1 MPRAAPEPEPKEEAE
16 AQAREEGAEG
26 MPRKKPQEGE
36 KSEDGEEAE
45 AEAAPA
51 EQEQEEEE
59 QEDEQDQEQEQE
71 QKRAGVSHTKGL
83 RSSAVKRASIG
94 ADAESPQDVRSSS
107 NPARKSM
114 VDRLAGGARS
124 IASSIGRIG
133 QPVRVHESKWQ
144 RRGRRFLT
152 LSLATIGYILFLLN
166 NGSLGDA
173 LQPLDCSLKKNQH
186 CVRDGSQASCDT
198 PECWH
203 CVRDGIEESCKLTK
217 RKTCCSSSNTTYC
230 DDVPKFMDRCTR
242 DWVRNGTE
250 LTLMLSLLCLT
261 YMAMLGELTLAT
273 AKRDDSDAIKQ
284 RKVKWGRV
292 AGHVWTVLVVFLLVS
307 LPAVFST
314 EYFRQRF
321 KPSPQTVGQTSAM
334 VFSVLSIMLSLR
346 EIIKH
351 LINWNCPTL
360 QVHVVRVLFMVPV
373 YASDAFGTLFVCSR
387 EGGCEDSELALL
399 LEVFREFYEA
409 FTIYSFFRL
418 LQEALRREAELRYS
432 GRDIETPYA
441 SLQDLGA
448 GRSTAGNAEQLVPLL
463 DRGRQVQQGGT
474 SLASGRVFGG
484 ASSASGNRRS
494 FIERMEHMVGVD
506 VPEDL
511 ARLHKM
517 LLLEV
522 SDDARQHKWW
532 GCMCCLEP
540 WPAGYPWLMRCR
552 RGVLQYVLVE
562 VVCALVIL
570 LSRHVPRHLPG
581 ANDWYGEPGYGGS
594 NAESVT
600 KYCLHT
606 GLDGS
611 RTDGS
616 DGQGDGA
623 SDRWV
628 DWATVYPYTTAI
640 VSLSQLWSLYCLVH
654 FYFGTKQILAPYKPG
669 AKFVSIKL
677 IVFFSFWQSM
687 AISMW
692 FSKFGSNWLKNASNE
707 KINNYDLICWLNS
720 EFQLSVGSFAAG
732 CQALLICVEMF
743 VASLVHRSVF
753 SYRAF
758 KHIAAPGSPQASER
772 TGPARAFLN
781 VFQETRKMQS
791 VQDSERGWRSERS
804 HRAAAPGW
812 SRRTDGSMH
821 GSRLTNGS
829 MHGSRLTNG
838 SVHQNRW
845 DERSPGGAE

>member
-1 MPRAAPEPEPKEEAE
+1 MPRAAPEPEEEA
-16 AQAREEGAEG
+16 AEG
-26 MPRKKPQEGE
+26 MPQKQQEGE
-36 KSEDGEEAE
+36 KSE
-45 AEAAPA
+45 
-51 EQEQEEEE
+51 EEEE
-59 QEDEQDQEQEQE
+59 SPGEEEAAAAEEKEEDPG
-71 QKRAGVSHTKGL
+71 GVSHTRGP
-83 RSSAVKRASIG
+83 RSSAV
-94 ADAESPQDVRSSS
+94 ERSSIEAEAGS
-107 NPARKSM
+107 PRDLQSSPNPARKSIG
-114 VDRLAGGARS
+114 DRLAGGARS
-124 IASSIGRIG
+124 ITSSIGRIDLSRLR

-173 LQPLDCSLKKNQH
+173 LKPLDCNVRRVDGEYQH
-186 CVRDGSQASCDT
+186 CVRVGSD
-198 PECWH
+198 E
-203 CVRDGIEESCKLTK
+203 RCKPACLT
-217 RKTCCSSSNTTYC
+217 TTTNTTGC
-230 DDVPKFMDRCTR
+230 ATPPAFMDRCKR

-292 AGHVWTVLVVFLLVS
+292 AGYIWTVLVVFLLVS

-314 EYFRQRF
+314 DTFHRLF
-321 KPSPQTVGQTSAM
+321 KPSPQSVGQTSAM

-351 LINWNCPTL
+351 LLNWNCPTL

-373 YASDAFGTLFVCSR
+373 YAADAFATLFVCSR
-387 EGGCEDSELALL
+387 KGGCEDSELALL

-432 GRDIETPYA
+432 GRDVETPYA

-448 GRSTAGNAEQLVPLL
+448 GRSTAGDAERLVPLL
-463 DRGRQVQQGGT
+463 GRGRQVQQGGT
-474 SLASGRVFGG
+474 VLPSGRVLGG
-484 ASSASGNRRS
+484 ASGNRRS
-494 FIERMEHMVGVD
+494 LIERMEQMVGVD

-517 LLLEV
+517 LMLEV

-532 GCMCCLEP
+532 GGMCCLKP

-570 LSRHVPRHLPG
+570 LSRHFG
-581 ANDWYGEPGYGGS
+581 WYGEPGYGGGS
-594 NAESVT
+594 AESVT
-600 KYCLHT
+600 EYCH
-606 GLDGS
+606 DGS
-611 RTDGS
+611 LTDGS
-616 DGQGDGA
+616 DEQGDGA

-628 DWATVYPYTTAI
+628 DWETVYPYTTAI
-640 VSLSQLWSLYCLVH
+640 VSLSQLWSLYCLIH

-692 FSKFGSNWLKNASNE
+692 FSKRGSNWLLRASNDR
-707 KINNYDLICWLNS
+707 IDNDFLICWLNS

-758 KHIAAPGSPQASER
+758 KHIDAPGTPLASER
-772 TGPARAFLN
+772 TAPARAFLN
-781 VFQETRKMQS
+781 IFQETGAMRS
-791 VQDSERGWRSERS
+791 VQGSVQGSERSWRSERS
-804 HRAAAPGW
+804 QRATAAPAW

-821 GSRLTNGS
+821 RSRPTNGS
-829 MHGSRLTNG
+829 T
-838 SVHQNRW
+838 HQNRW
-845 DERSPGGAE
+845 DVRSTGGAE